1 MKTNNKEKKMK
12 SYEENIT
19 DDIMRIILQRV
30 LESISDT
37 GTVDADTLDK
47 AVDDKVIND
56 INDIVTST
64 IDVVINIKENIN
76 Q

>member
-1 MKTNNKEKKMK
+1 MKTNKKEKKMK
-12 SYEENIT
+12 GYKENIT
-19 DDIMRIILQRV
+19 DDIMTIILQRV

-37 GTVDADTLDK
+37 SGIDADTLDK

-64 IDVVINIKENIN
+64 IDVVINIQENIN

>member
-1 MKTNNKEKKMK
+1 MK

>member
-1 MKTNNKEKKMK
+1 MKGYK
-12 SYEENIT
+12 ENIT
-19 DDIMRIILQRV
+19 DDIMTIILQRV

-37 GTVDADTLDK
+37 SGIDADTLDK

-64 IDVVINIKENIN
+64 IDVVINIQENIN